1 MASFEKPPKSTPA
14 TNTCGERRFFGIFPY
29 SLIFLLPGDVIILFF
44 ITCWPS
50 LSQVMLGWGEPR
62 ASHLLIRL
70 VCWLRFY
77 PILHLCIECLSL
89 HYNIDSPTCVISPE
103 CGRQIARHHHH
114 HHHHHHH
121 RHHRHRHHHHHHH
134 HHHLSVAGRSRATRT
149 SAGCSRRTGGE
160 HRPGIWLLLLVVIIV
175 IIMMTTMMV

>member
-62 ASHLLIRL
+62 ASHLLIYSL

-77 PILHLCIECLSL
+77 LICICALSVFPC
-89 HYNIDSPTCVISPE
+89 ITIST
-103 CGRQIARHHHH
+103 
-114 HHHHHHH
+114 H
-121 RHHRHRHHHHHHH
+121 RLVWS
-134 HHHLSVAGRSRATRT
+134 HLSVAGRSRATIIT
-149 SAGCSRRTGGE
+149 
-160 HRPGIWLLLLVVIIV
+160 IIIIIIIVIIV
-175 IIMMTTMMV
+175 IVIITIITIIITSVWLADHAPPGHQLGAREGPGENTDLGVGFCCW